1 MSVMGI
7 LRQLPFMRSWK
18 SEQFCTVLEKQMSDH
33 GAEGGSQGFRAL
45 PFRSSA
51 GRSYEHLPN
60 SVHRSNGCLDIWL
73 DWFSRNGWVDSY
85 SPCLCRGVARFA
97 FRSRQTRGSRPAN
110 HEMIPYVSESATSH
124 FKHDPLGLRFDLQT
138 CTPISI
144 VPQSDLRLAAS
155 YD

>member
-1 MSVMGI
+1 MSEIAI

-33 GAEGGSQGFRAL
+33 SAEAAVKVSGHCPLGAVLEG
-45 PFRSSA
+45 PN
-51 GRSYEHLPN
+51 EHLPN

-97 FRSRQTRGSRPAN
+97 FRSRETRGSRPTH
-110 HEMIPYVSESATSH
+110 HEMIPQHFRVSRGPEET
-124 FKHDPLGLRFDLQT
+124 LQ
-138 CTPISI
+138 PEAGYIYA
-144 VPQSDLRLAAS
+144 D
-155 YD
+155 